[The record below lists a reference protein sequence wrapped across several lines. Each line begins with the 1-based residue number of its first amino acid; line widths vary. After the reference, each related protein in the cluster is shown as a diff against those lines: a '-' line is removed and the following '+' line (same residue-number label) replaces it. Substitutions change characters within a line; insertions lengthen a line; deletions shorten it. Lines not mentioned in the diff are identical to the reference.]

1 LTRLFKEQFGCTPA
15 AYRKNPVPVPLQ
27 NFKTVLFP
35 DYDEKRIKTMEE
47 SRMNVRVEFIP
58 AHKYMGIWEETLI
71 ELEDS

>member
-1 LTRLFKEQFGCTPA
+1 
-15 AYRKNPVPVPLQ
+15 
-27 NFKTVLFP
+27 
-35 DYDEKRIKTMEE
+35 MEE